1 MVMRNVIDD
10 IVDVIVYYGYI
21 VISFALLIGKV
32 GCWAGAETVLLG
44 FAWQIFGLV
53 LFPLIA
59 FKSFSGGHARGDEVS
74 CAS

>member
-32 GCWAGAETVLLG
+32 GC
-44 FAWQIFGLV
+44 
-53 LFPLIA
+53 
-59 FKSFSGGHARGDEVS
+59 
-74 CAS
+74 